1 MMILISD
8 NMMTT
13 IKMLIFVTLAN
24 MLKGIIH
31 AAVSDS
37 VVALFRFFSWL
48 YRRAKSCWLP
58 N

>member
-31 AAVSDS
+31 AVLSDS
-37 VVALFRFFSWL
+37 VVVL
-48 YRRAKSCWLP
+48 Y
-58 N
+58 

>member
-48 YRRAKSCWLP
+48 
-58 N
+58 